1 MTSNTFCRRH
11 IDVLTGVTMWV
22 AGLEIKAKKLRSIT
36 KQIDLGIRIKK
47 LITERNEARHCS
59 YYCCIPTWY
68 LCFVVI
74 PVLFAVFVIVF
85 VVYTVIT
92 DGSDNADNK
101 YHDSLD
107 DDK

>member
-47 LITERNEARHCS
+47 PLTRRNEARH
-59 YYCCIPTWY
+59 
-68 LCFVVI
+68 L
-74 PVLFAVFVIVF
+74 
-85 VVYTVIT
+85 
-92 DGSDNADNK
+92 
-101 YHDSLD
+101 
-107 DDK
+107 